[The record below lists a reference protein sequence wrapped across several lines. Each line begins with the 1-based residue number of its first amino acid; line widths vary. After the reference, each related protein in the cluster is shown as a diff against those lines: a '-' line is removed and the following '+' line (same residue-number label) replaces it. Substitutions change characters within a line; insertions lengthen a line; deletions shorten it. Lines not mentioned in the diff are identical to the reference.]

1 MPKGRKGS
9 LLVLQSGGPTH
20 VINQSLAGVFYE
32 AERSGAF
39 ERVYGADHGPRGLIA
54 GNFID
59 LSAQT
64 KAVWRAVA
72 RTPGSALGTAR
83 RKITGED
90 IPAVF
95 EVLQSHNVTCIIN
108 IGGNDSAEN
117 ARLFGEAARQRDYP
131 LTVIGVP
138 KTVDNDLPE
147 TDHCPGFGS
156 AARYLALAT
165 MSTAR
170 TPRPWASTARS
181 WSWKRW
187 GVTRRGSPSRRAW
200 PSGRSATRRT
210 RSSAREGRPRG
221 PLLAL
226 LDEAMTKFGYAV
238 AVVAENA
245 KGPDGRW
252 APEASRLRRRVRSR
266 LLAEPGALSL
276 PLGEPA
282 VEGARNFTKP
292 GCWRGR
298 WPSPSPGSTPR
309 RRAWSA
315 RRRCATRCRARPARW

>member
-83 RKITGED
+83 RKITDED

-95 EVLQSHNVTCIIN
+95 EALQSRNVTCIIN

-117 ARLFGEAARQRDYP
+117 ARLFGEAARKRDYP

-170 TPRPWASTARS
+170 DAEAMGVDRPILVLEAMGRNAAWLAVSAGMA
-181 WSWKRW
+181 KREERDAPHAI
-187 GVTRRGSPSRRAW
+187 VSPEKVVHEDRF
-200 PSGRSATRRT
+200 
-210 RSSAREGRPRG
+210 
-221 PLLAL
+221 LAL

-245 KGPDGRW
+245 KGPDGPLGAGGEPDYVDEFGHAYWPSPAHYLSRL
-252 APEASRLRRRVRSR
+252 ASRRLKVR
-266 LLAEPGALSL
+266 A
-276 PLGEPA
+276 
-282 VEGARNFTKP
+282 NFTKP
-292 GCWRGR
+292 GMM
-298 WPSPSPGSTPR
+298 
-309 RRAWSA
+309 A
-315 RRRCATRCRARPARW
+315 RSMALAVGEAAVRYALLRLDA